1 MELTAWAVGIENT
14 PDTHVDAVLVVEAAC
29 QSLGDALPL
38 AIARAWTGGVDV
50 ARLRGH
56 HAPGRGG
63 CTPPPPPSGLLFTGV
78 DLQGAMHSM
87 CSLERRT

>member
-50 ARLRGH
+50 A
-56 HAPGRGG
+56 
-63 CTPPPPPSGLLFTGV
+63 
-78 DLQGAMHSM
+78 
-87 CSLERRT
+87 